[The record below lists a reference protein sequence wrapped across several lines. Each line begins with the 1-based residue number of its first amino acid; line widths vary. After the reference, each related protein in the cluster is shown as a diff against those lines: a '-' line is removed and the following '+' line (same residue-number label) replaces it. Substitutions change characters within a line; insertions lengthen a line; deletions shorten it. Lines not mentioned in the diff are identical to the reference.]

1 MVKRVHVSK
10 MVGVKARTAFLNEI
24 ANMEASGYAI
34 NKEMQNAVKR
44 EAKRVE
50 RDNVEEFV
58 EVDINGAKT
67 KYSMADWFGQI
78 EQQLKDNS
86 KFFRTRKVN
95 KAISMVSS
103 GVLDSGEEFKVE
115 RI

>member
-1 MVKRVHVSK
+1 

-24 ANMEASGYAI
+24 ANMEASGYVI

-44 EAKRVE
+44 EAKRIK
-50 RDNVEEFV
+50 RDDIEEFV
-58 EVDINGAKT
+58 VVDINGAKAT
-67 KYSMADWFGQI
+67 YSMSDWFGQI
-78 EQQLKDNS
+78 EPQLKENA

-115 RI
+115 RL